1 MHHMAGV
8 IPINYELMFEP
19 LFHNFKFNGEEI
31 ITLNLSKPTNS
42 IKIDAAELSIKESHI
57 IQGGKIISSESSLN
71 EKNEKLTIKLAKKI
85 KGKAKLSIKFTGTLN
100 DRLLGFYKSQ
110 YKDKKGKTKYLATT
124 QFEAADARRAFPCWD
139 EPAVKATCD
148 VSLLVD
154 KHLDAISNMPVIS
167 KKKTGTKILH
177 KFGRTPIMSTY
188 LLYLGVG
195 EFEYLHGKL
204 RNIKI
209 RIVTTKGNKN
219 KGKLSLDFTKKFLGE
234 YEKYFGIKYP
244 LPKLDM
250 IAIPDFAAGAMENW
264 GAITFREAI
273 LLYDPKTSSTR
284 TKQYIAEVISHELAH
299 QWFGNLVTMKWWN
312 DLWLNESFA
321 TFMAT
326 KIVNKFYP
334 EWDLWDQFLGDAMLE
349 AMSLDA
355 LKNSHPINV
364 DVKHPAQ
371 IREIFDAISYDKGG
385 NVLRMLENYVG
396 IENFRKGLKYY
407 LTQHRYSNAEGH
419 DLWKSIGKVAHK
431 PVDAMMKTW
440 IDQVG
445 YPVVDVKR
453 NNSKVS
459 LTQRRFLSDGSI
471 SSKNRWAIPIH
482 IEEGNHESSF
492 LMKSQKSVV
501 SLKNTDSNFII
512 NSGRYGFYRVQYDD
526 NSLANLSLLI
536 DEKILNHVDR
546 WSLQNDLFSQC
557 VSGTKRLQEYL
568 DFTTSYHDEDDY
580 ITLQNLA
587 QNLYHLYKLTRK
599 EKFSDEIR
607 TYNVQFLGTIFDRL
621 GWDSQKNEKHTNALL
636 RSFVITALGKLGDK
650 EILNEAKKRFN
661 KFLKNKNSLAA
672 DLQEPV
678 FVLMAWQGNEKT
690 YNKLLSLYKKS
701 TLQEEKIRFL
711 IAMCNFKQ
719 KNLLL
724 KTLALSLT
732 PEVRSQ
738 NIRVPIMG
746 VSANIYGNEIL
757 WPWLKNHWKKL
768 VKRFGVGNPLA
779 NRIVASIGSVIDDKQ
794 EKDLRKFFKRN
805 PLPGTE
811 RVIEQTLERVRIKSA
826 FLQRIKRE
834 FARYE

>member
-1 MHHMAGV
+1 MAGV

-19 LFHNFKFNGEEI
+19 LFHNFKFNGEEV

-57 IQGGKIISSESSLN
+57 IQGGKIISSKSSLN

-139 EPAVKATCD
+139 EPAVKATFD

-273 LLYDPKTSSTR
+273 LLYDAKTSSTR

-407 LTQHRYSNAEGH
+407 LTQHKYSNAEGQ
-419 DLWKSIGKVAHK
+419 DLWKSIGRVAHK

-471 SSKNRWAIPIH
+471 SSKNRWSIPIH
-482 IEEGNHESSF
+482 IEEGNHESSI

-501 SLKNTDSNFII
+501 SLKNIDSNFIV
-512 NSGRYGFYRVQYDD
+512 NSGRYGFYRVQYDA
-526 NSLANLSLLI
+526 NSLAQLELLI

-557 VSGTKRLQEYL
+557 VSGTKQIQEYL
-568 DFTTSYHDEDDY
+568 DFTTSYHDEDNY

-607 TYNVQFLGTIFDRL
+607 TYTAQFLGTIFDRL

-650 EILNEAKKRFN
+650 EILNEARKRFN

-678 FVLMAWQGNEKT
+678 FVLVAWQGNEKT

-711 IAMCNFKQ
+711 MAMCNFKQ

-746 VSANIYGNEIL
+746 VSANIYGSDIL
-757 WPWLKNHWKKL
+757 WPWLKNNWKKL
-768 VKRFGVGNPLA
+768 VRRFGVGNPLA

-794 EKDLRKFFKRN
+794 EKDVRKFFKRM

-811 RVIEQTLERVRIKSA
+811 RVIEQTLERVRIRSK
-826 FLQRIKRE
+826 FLRSIRAE
-834 FARYE
+834 FV

>member
-8 IPINYELMFEP
+8 IPINYEIMFEP

-57 IQGGKIISSESSLN
+57 IQGGKIISTKSSLN
-71 EKNEKLTIKLAKKI
+71 EKDEKLTIKLAKKI

-110 YKDKKGKTKYLATT
+110 YKDRKGKTKYLATT

-139 EPAVKATCD
+139 EPAVKATFD

-273 LLYDPKTSSTR
+273 LLYDAKTSSTR
-284 TKQYIAEVISHELAH
+284 TKQYIAEVISHEIAH

-334 EWDLWDQFLGDAMLE
+334 EWDLWDQFLGDAMLN

-407 LTQHRYSNAEGH
+407 LTQHKYSNAEGQ

-459 LTQRRFLSDGSI
+459 FTQRRFLSDGSK
-471 SSKNRWAIPIH
+471 SSKNRWSIPIH
-482 IEEGNHESSF
+482 IEEGDHESSI

-501 SLKNTDSNFII
+501 SLKNIDSNFIV
-512 NSGRYGFYRVQYDD
+512 NSGRYGFYRVQYDA
-526 NSLANLSLLI
+526 NSLAQLELLI

-557 VSGTKRLQEYL
+557 VSGTKQIQEYL
-568 DFTTSYHDEDDY
+568 DFTTSYHDEDNY

-607 TYNVQFLGTIFDRL
+607 TYTAQFLGTIFDRL
-621 GWDSQKNEKHTNALL
+621 GWDSQKNERHTDALL

-678 FVLMAWQGNEKT
+678 FVLVAWQGNEKT
-690 YNKLLSLYKKS
+690 YNKLLLLYKKS
-701 TLQEEKIRFL
+701 TLQEQKIRFL
-711 IAMCNFKQ
+711 MAMCNFKQ

-746 VSANIYGNEIL
+746 VSANIYGSDIL
-757 WPWLKNHWKKL
+757 WPWLKNNWKKL
-768 VKRFGVGNPLA
+768 VRRFGVGNPLA

-794 EKDLRKFFKRN
+794 EKDVRKFFKRM

-811 RVIEQTLERVRIKSA
+811 RVIEQTLERVRIRSK
-826 FLQRIKRE
+826 FLRSIRAE
-834 FARYE
+834 FV

>member
-1 MHHMAGV
+1 MAGV

-57 IQGGKIISSESSLN
+57 IHGGKIISSESSLN
-71 EKNEKLTIKLAKKI
+71 EKDEKLTIKLAKKI

-110 YKDKKGKTKYLATT
+110 YKDKKGKTKYIATT

-139 EPAVKATCD
+139 EPAVKATFD

-273 LLYDPKTSSTR
+273 LLYDAKTSSTR

-407 LTQHRYSNAEGH
+407 LTQHKYSNAEGQ
-419 DLWKSIGKVAHK
+419 DLWKSIGRVAHK

-471 SSKNRWAIPIH
+471 SSKNRWSIPIH
-482 IEEGNHESSF
+482 IEEGNHESSI

-501 SLKNTDSNFII
+501 SLKNIDSNFIV

-526 NSLANLSLLI
+526 NSLAQLELLI

-557 VSGTKRLQEYL
+557 VSGTKQIQEYL
-568 DFTTSYHDEDDY
+568 DFTTSYHDEDNY

-587 QNLYHLYKLTRK
+587 QNLYYLYKLTRK

-607 TYNVQFLGTIFDRL
+607 TYTAQFLGTIFDRL

-650 EILNEAKKRFN
+650 EILNEARKRFN

-678 FVLMAWQGNEKT
+678 FVLVAWQGNEKT

-711 IAMCNFKQ
+711 MAMCNFKQ

-746 VSANIYGNEIL
+746 VSANIYGSDIL
-757 WPWLKNHWKKL
+757 WPWLKNNWKKL
-768 VKRFGVGNPLA
+768 VRRFGVGNPLA

-794 EKDLRKFFKRN
+794 EKDVRKFFKRM

-811 RVIEQTLERVRIKSA
+811 RVIEQTLERVRIRSK
-826 FLQRIKRE
+826 FLRSIRAE
-834 FARYE
+834 FV

>member
-1 MHHMAGV
+1 MAGV

-71 EKNEKLTIKLAKKI
+71 EKDEKLTIKLAKKI
-85 KGKAKLSIKFTGTLN
+85 KGKAKLSIKITGTLN

-139 EPAVKATCD
+139 EPAVKATFD

-273 LLYDPKTSSTR
+273 LLYDAKTSSTR

-407 LTQHRYSNAEGH
+407 LTQHKYSNAEGQ

-482 IEEGNHESSF
+482 IEEGNHESSI

-501 SLKNTDSNFII
+501 SLKNIDSNFIV

-557 VSGTKRLQEYL
+557 VSGTKQIQEYL
-568 DFTTSYHDEDDY
+568 DFTTSYHDEDNY

-607 TYNVQFLGTIFDRL
+607 TYTAQFLGTIFDRL
-621 GWDSQKNEKHTNALL
+621 GWDSQKNEKHTDALL

-661 KFLKNKNSLAA
+661 KFLKNKNSLPA

-678 FVLMAWQGNEKT
+678 FVLVAWQGNEKT

-724 KTLALSLT
+724 KTLTLSLT

-746 VSANIYGNEIL
+746 VSANIYGSDIL
-757 WPWLKNHWKKL
+757 WSWLKNNWKKL
-768 VKRFGVGNPLA
+768 VRRFGVGNPLA

-794 EKDLRKFFKRN
+794 EKDVRKFFKKM

-811 RVIEQTLERVRIKSA
+811 RVIEQTLERVRIRSK
-826 FLQRIKRE
+826 FLRSIRAE
-834 FARYE
+834 FV

>member
-1 MHHMAGV
+1 MAGV
-8 IPINYELMFEP
+8 IPINYEIMFEP

-31 ITLNLSKPTNS
+31 ITLNLPKPTNS
-42 IKIDAAELSIKESHI
+42 IKLDAAELSIKESHI
-57 IQGGKIISSESSLN
+57 IQGRKIIPTKSSLN
-71 EKNEKLTIKLAKKI
+71 EKDEKLNIKLAKKI
-85 KGKAKLSIKFTGTLN
+85 KGKIKLSIKFTGTLN

-139 EPAVKATCD
+139 EPAVKATFD

-154 KHLDAISNMPVIS
+154 KHMDAISNMPVIS
-167 KKKTGTKILH
+167 KKKSGEKILY

-284 TKQYIAEVISHELAH
+284 TKQYIAEVISHEIAH

-334 EWDLWDQFLGDAMLE
+334 EWNLWDQFLDDAMLE

-364 DVKHPAQ
+364 NVNHPAQ

-385 NVLRMLENYVG
+385 SVLRMLENYVG
-396 IENFRKGLKYY
+396 IENFRKGLKHY
-407 LTQHRYSNAEGH
+407 LTLHKYSNAEGH
-419 DLWKSIGKVAHK
+419 DLWNSIGKVARK
-431 PVDAMMKTW
+431 PVHIMMKTW

-453 NNSKVS
+453 NNSKLS
-459 LTQRRFLSDGSI
+459 LTQRRFLSDGSK
-471 SSKNRWAIPIH
+471 SSKNRWAIPIQ
-482 IEEGNHESSF
+482 IEEGNHENSI
-492 LMKSQKSVV
+492 LMKSRTSVM
-501 SLKNTDSNFII
+501 SLKNKDSNFII

-526 NSLANLSLLI
+526 HSLANLSLLI

-546 WSLQNDLFSQC
+546 WGLQNDLFSQC
-557 VSGTKRLQEYL
+557 VAGTKQLQEYL

-580 ITLQNLA
+580 ITLLNLA
-587 QNLYHLYKLTRK
+587 QNLYSIYKLTINER
-599 EKFSDEIR
+599 FTDEIR
-607 TYNVQFLGTIFDRL
+607 AYTAQFLGSIFDRL
-621 GWDSQKNEKHTNALL
+621 GWDSKKNERHTDSLL
-636 RSFVITALGKLGDK
+636 RSFVITALGKLGDE
-650 EILNEAKKRFN
+650 EILNEARKRFN
-661 KFLKNKNSLAA
+661 NFLKNKNSLTA

-678 FVLMAWQGNEKT
+678 FVLMAWQGDKKT
-690 YNKLLSLYKKS
+690 YNKLLSLYRKS

-711 IAMCNFKQ
+711 AAMCNFKQ

-724 KTLALSLT
+724 KTLNLALT

-746 VSANIYGNEIL
+746 VSSNIHGRTVL
-757 WPWLKNHWKKL
+757 WPWLKSYWKKL
-768 VKRFGVGNPLA
+768 VRKFGVGNPLA
-779 NRIVASIGSVIDDKQ
+779 NRIVASVGSVIDDKQ
-794 EKDLRKFFKRN
+794 EKDVRNFFKRN

-811 RVIEQTLERVRIKSA
+811 RVIEQTLERVRIRSN
-826 FLQRIKRE
+826 FLRRIKVE
-834 FARYE
+834 FA

>member
-71 EKNEKLTIKLAKKI
+71 EKDEKLTIKLAKKI

-110 YKDKKGKTKYLATT
+110 YKDRKGKTKYLATT

-139 EPAVKATCD
+139 EPAVKATFD

-234 YEKYFGIKYP
+234 YEKYFGIRYP

-273 LLYDPKTSSTR
+273 LLYDTKTSSTR

-407 LTQHRYSNAEGH
+407 LTQHRYSNAEGQ

-482 IEEGNHESSF
+482 IEEGNHESSI

-501 SLKNTDSNFII
+501 SLKNTDSNFIV

-557 VSGTKRLQEYL
+557 VSGTKQIQEYL
-568 DFTTSYHDEDDY
+568 DFTTSYHDEDNY

-607 TYNVQFLGTIFDRL
+607 TYTAQFLGTIFDRL
-621 GWDSQKNEKHTNALL
+621 GWDSQKNEKHTDALL

-650 EILNEAKKRFN
+650 EILNEARKRFN

-678 FVLMAWQGNEKT
+678 FVLVAWQGNEKT

-711 IAMCNFKQ
+711 MAMCNFKQ

-746 VSANIYGNEIL
+746 VSANIYGSDIL
-757 WPWLKNHWKKL
+757 WPWLKNNWKKL
-768 VKRFGVGNPLA
+768 VRRFGVGNPLA

-811 RVIEQTLERVRIKSA
+811 RVIEQTLERVRIRSK
-826 FLQRIKRE
+826 FLRSIRAE
-834 FARYE
+834 FV

>member
-1 MHHMAGV
+1 MASV
-8 IPINYELMFEP
+8 IPINYEIMFEP

-42 IKIDAAELSIKESHI
+42 IKLDAAELSIKESHI

-71 EKNEKLTIKLAKKI
+71 EKDEKLTIKLAKKI

-110 YKDKKGKTKYLATT
+110 YKDRKGKTKYLATT

-139 EPAVKATCD
+139 EPAVKATFD

-234 YEKYFGIKYP
+234 YEKYFGIRYP

-273 LLYDPKTSSTR
+273 LLYDAKTSSTR

-407 LTQHRYSNAEGH
+407 LTQHKYSNAEGQ
-419 DLWKSIGKVAHK
+419 DLWKSIGRVAHK

-471 SSKNRWAIPIH
+471 SSKNRWSIPIH
-482 IEEGNHESSF
+482 IEEGNHESSI

-557 VSGTKRLQEYL
+557 VSGTKQIQEYL
-568 DFTTSYHDEDDY
+568 DFTTSYHDEDNY

-607 TYNVQFLGTIFDRL
+607 TYTAQFLGTIFDRL

-650 EILNEAKKRFN
+650 EILNEARKRFN

-678 FVLMAWQGNEKT
+678 FVLVAWQGNEKT

-711 IAMCNFKQ
+711 MAMCNFKQ

-746 VSANIYGNEIL
+746 VSANIYGSDIL
-757 WPWLKNHWKKL
+757 WPWLKNNWKKL
-768 VKRFGVGNPLA
+768 VSRFGVGNPLA

-794 EKDLRKFFKRN
+794 EKDVRKFFKRM

-811 RVIEQTLERVRIKSA
+811 RVIEQTLERVRIRSK
-826 FLQRIKRE
+826 FLRSIRAE
-834 FARYE
+834 FV

>member
-1 MHHMAGV
+1 MHGMAGV
-8 IPINYELMFEP
+8 IPTNYELVFEP

-71 EKNEKLTIKLAKKI
+71 EKDEKLTIKLAKKI

-139 EPAVKATCD
+139 EPAVKATFD

-407 LTQHRYSNAEGH
+407 LTQHKYSNAEGQ
-419 DLWKSIGKVAHK
+419 DLWKSIGRVAHK

-471 SSKNRWAIPIH
+471 SSKNRWSIPIH
-482 IEEGNHESSF
+482 IEEGNHESSI

-501 SLKNTDSNFII
+501 SLKNIDSNFII

-557 VSGTKRLQEYL
+557 VSGTKQIQEYL
-568 DFTTSYHDEDDY
+568 DFTTSYHDEDNY

-607 TYNVQFLGTIFDRL
+607 TYTAQFLGTIFDRL

-650 EILNEAKKRFN
+650 EILNEARKRFN

-678 FVLMAWQGNEKT
+678 FVLVAWQGNEKT

-711 IAMCNFKQ
+711 MAMCNFKQ

-746 VSANIYGNEIL
+746 VSANIYGSDIL
-757 WPWLKNHWKKL
+757 WPWLKNNWKKL
-768 VKRFGVGNPLA
+768 VRRFGVGNPLA

-794 EKDLRKFFKRN
+794 EKDVRKFFKRM

-811 RVIEQTLERVRIKSA
+811 RVIEQTLERVRIRSK
-826 FLQRIKRE
+826 FLRSIRAE
-834 FARYE
+834 FV

>member
-1 MHHMAGV
+1 MAGV
-8 IPINYELMFEP
+8 IPINYEIMFEP

-31 ITLNLSKPTNS
+31 ITLNLPKPTNS
-42 IKIDAAELSIKESHI
+42 IKLDAAELSIKESHI
-57 IQGGKIISSESSLN
+57 IQGGKIIPTKSSLN
-71 EKNEKLTIKLAKKI
+71 EKDEKLNIKLAKKI

-139 EPAVKATCD
+139 EPAVKATFD

-154 KHLDAISNMPVIS
+154 KHMDAISNMPVIS
-167 KKKTGTKILH
+167 KKKSGAKILY

-284 TKQYIAEVISHELAH
+284 TKQYIAEVISHEIAH

-326 KIVNKFYP
+326 KIVDKFYP
-334 EWDLWDQFLGDAMLE
+334 EWNLWDQFLDDAMLE

-364 DVKHPAQ
+364 NVNHPAQ

-385 NVLRMLENYVG
+385 SVLRMLENYVG
-396 IENFRKGLKYY
+396 IENFRKGLKHY
-407 LTQHRYSNAEGH
+407 LTLHKYSNAEGR
-419 DLWKSIGKVAHK
+419 DLWNSIGKVARK

-453 NNSKVS
+453 NNSKLS
-459 LTQRRFLSDGSI
+459 LTQRRFLSDGSRA
-471 SSKNRWAIPIH
+471 SKNRWAIPIH
-482 IEEGNHESSF
+482 IEEGNHQNSILLKSRSST
-492 LMKSQKSVV
+492 V
-501 SLKNTDSNFII
+501 SLKNKDSNFII
-512 NSGRYGFYRVQYDD
+512 NPGRYGFYRVQYDD
-526 NSLANLSLLI
+526 HSLANLSLLI

-546 WSLQNDLFSQC
+546 WGLQNDLFSEC
-557 VSGTKRLQEYL
+557 VSGTKQLQEYL

-580 ITLQNLA
+580 ITLLNLA
-587 QNLYHLYKLTRK
+587 QNLYSIYKLTTK
-599 EKFSDEIR
+599 ERFTDEIR
-607 TYNVQFLGTIFDRL
+607 TYAAQFLGSIFDRL
-621 GWDSQKNEKHTNALL
+621 GWDSRKNEKHTDSLL
-636 RSFVITALGKLGDK
+636 RSFVITTLGKLGDE
-650 EILNEAKKRFN
+650 EILAEARKRFN
-661 KFLKNKNSLAA
+661 KFLKNKNSLNA
-672 DLQEPV
+672 DLQQPV
-678 FVLMAWQGNEKT
+678 FILMAWQGDKKT
-690 YNKLLSLYKKS
+690 YNKLLSLYRKS

-711 IAMCNFKQ
+711 VAMCNFKQ

-724 KTLALSLT
+724 KTLNLALTS
-732 PEVRSQ
+732 EVRSQ

-746 VSANIYGNEIL
+746 VSANIHGSTVL
-757 WPWLKNHWKKL
+757 WPWLKSHWKKL
-768 VKRFGVGNPLA
+768 VRKFGVGNPLA
-779 NRIVASIGSVIDDKQ
+779 NRIVASVGSVIDDRQ
-794 EKDLRKFFKRN
+794 EKEVRNFFKRN

-811 RVIEQTLERVRIKSA
+811 RVIEQTLERVRIRSN
-826 FLQRIKRE
+826 FLRRIKVE
-834 FARYE
+834 FG

>member
-1 MHHMAGV
+1 MHRMAGV
-8 IPINYELMFEP
+8 IPINYEIMFEP

-31 ITLNLSKPTNS
+31 ITLNLPKPTNS
-42 IKIDAAELSIKESHI
+42 IKLDAAELSIKESHI
-57 IQGGKIISSESSLN
+57 IQGGKIIPTKSSLN
-71 EKNEKLTIKLAKKI
+71 EKDEKLNIKLAKKI

-139 EPAVKATCD
+139 EPAVKATFD

-154 KHLDAISNMPVIS
+154 KHMDAISNMPVIS
-167 KKKTGTKILH
+167 KKKSGAKILY

-284 TKQYIAEVISHELAH
+284 TKQYIAEVISHEIAH

-326 KIVNKFYP
+326 KIVDKFYP
-334 EWDLWDQFLGDAMLE
+334 EWNLWDQFLDDAMLE

-364 DVKHPAQ
+364 NVNHPAQ

-396 IENFRKGLKYY
+396 IENFRKGLKHY
-407 LTQHRYSNAEGH
+407 LTLYKYSNAEGR
-419 DLWKSIGKVAHK
+419 DLWNSIGKVARK

-453 NNSKVS
+453 NNSKLS
-459 LTQRRFLSDGSI
+459 LTQRRFLSDGSRA
-471 SSKNRWAIPIH
+471 SKNRWAIPIH
-482 IEEGNHESSF
+482 IEEGNHQNSILLKSRSST
-492 LMKSQKSVV
+492 V
-501 SLKNTDSNFII
+501 SLKNKDSNFII

-526 NSLANLSLLI
+526 HSLANLSLLI

-546 WSLQNDLFSQC
+546 WGLQNDLFSEC
-557 VSGTKRLQEYL
+557 VSGTKQLQEYL

-580 ITLQNLA
+580 ITLLNLA
-587 QNLYHLYKLTRK
+587 QNLYSIYKLTTK
-599 EKFSDEIR
+599 ERFTDEIR
-607 TYNVQFLGTIFDRL
+607 TYAAQFLGSIFDRL
-621 GWDSQKNEKHTNALL
+621 GWDSRKNEKHTDSLL
-636 RSFVITALGKLGDK
+636 RSFVITTLGKLGDE
-650 EILNEAKKRFN
+650 EILAEARKRFN
-661 KFLKNKNSLAA
+661 KFLKNKNSLNA
-672 DLQEPV
+672 DLQQPV
-678 FVLMAWQGNEKT
+678 FILMAWQGDKKT
-690 YNKLLSLYKKS
+690 YNKLLSLYRKS

-711 IAMCNFKQ
+711 AAMCNFKQ

-724 KTLALSLT
+724 KTLNLALT

-746 VSANIYGNEIL
+746 VSANLHGKTVL
-757 WPWLKNHWKKL
+757 WPWLKSHWKKL
-768 VKRFGVGNPLA
+768 VRKFGVGNPLA
-779 NRIVASIGSVIDDKQ
+779 NRIVASVGSVIDDRQ
-794 EKDLRKFFKRN
+794 EKEVRNFFKRN

-811 RVIEQTLERVRIKSA
+811 RVIEQTLERVRIRSN
-826 FLQRIKRE
+826 FLRRIKVE
-834 FARYE
+834 FG

>member
-1 MHHMAGV
+1 MVGV
-8 IPINYELMFEP
+8 IPINYDLVFEP

-31 ITLNLSKPTNS
+31 ITLNLSKLTNS
-42 IKIDAAELSIKESHI
+42 ITLDAAELSIKQSHI
-57 IQGGKIISSESSLN
+57 TQEGKIIPAKSYLN
-71 EKNEKLTIKLAKKI
+71 EKDEKLTIKLAKKI

-139 EPAVKATCD
+139 EPAVKATFD

-177 KFGRTPIMSTY
+177 KFGRTPVMSTY

-219 KGKLSLDFTKKFLGE
+219 RGKLSLDFTKKFLGE
-234 YEKYFGIKYP
+234 YEKYFGIRYP

-273 LLYDPKTSSTR
+273 LLYDTKTSSTR

-396 IENFRKGLKYY
+396 VENFRKGLKYY
-407 LTQHRYSNAEGH
+407 LTQHRYSNAEGQ
-419 DLWKSIGKVAHK
+419 DLWKSIGRVAHK

-471 SSKNRWAIPIH
+471 SSKNRWSIPIH
-482 IEEGNHESSF
+482 IEEGNHESSI

-501 SLKNTDSNFII
+501 SLKNIDSNFIV
-512 NSGRYGFYRVQYDD
+512 NSGRYGFYRVQYDA
-526 NSLANLSLLI
+526 NSLAQLELLI

-557 VSGTKRLQEYL
+557 VSGTKQIQEYL
-568 DFTTSYHDEDDY
+568 DFTTSYHDEDNY

-607 TYNVQFLGTIFDRL
+607 TYTAQFLGTIFDRL

-650 EILNEAKKRFN
+650 EILNEARKRFN

-678 FVLMAWQGNEKT
+678 FVLVAWQGNEKT

-711 IAMCNFKQ
+711 MAMCNFKQ

-746 VSANIYGNEIL
+746 VSANIYGSDIL
-757 WPWLKNHWKKL
+757 WPWLKNNWKKL
-768 VKRFGVGNPLA
+768 VRRFGVGNPLA

-794 EKDLRKFFKRN
+794 EKDVRNFFKRN
-805 PLPGTE
+805 PLPGTG
-811 RVIEQTLERVRIKSA
+811 RVMEQTLERVRIRSN
-826 FLQRIKRE
+826 FLRRIKVE
-834 FARYE
+834 FR

>member
-1 MHHMAGV
+1 
-8 IPINYELMFEP
+8 
-19 LFHNFKFNGEEI
+19 
-31 ITLNLSKPTNS
+31 
-42 IKIDAAELSIKESHI
+42 
-57 IQGGKIISSESSLN
+57 
-71 EKNEKLTIKLAKKI
+71 
-85 KGKAKLSIKFTGTLN
+85 
-100 DRLLGFYKSQ
+100 
-110 YKDKKGKTKYLATT
+110 
-124 QFEAADARRAFPCWD
+124 
-139 EPAVKATCD
+139 
-148 VSLLVD
+148 
-154 KHLDAISNMPVIS
+154 
-167 KKKTGTKILH
+167 
-177 KFGRTPIMSTY
+177 
-188 LLYLGVG
+188 
-195 EFEYLHGKL
+195 
-204 RNIKI
+204 
-209 RIVTTKGNKN
+209 
-219 KGKLSLDFTKKFLGE
+219 
-234 YEKYFGIKYP
+234 
-244 LPKLDM
+244 
-250 IAIPDFAAGAMENW
+250 
-264 GAITFREAI
+264 
-273 LLYDPKTSSTR
+273 
-284 TKQYIAEVISHELAH
+284 
-299 QWFGNLVTMKWWN
+299 
-312 DLWLNESFA
+312 
-321 TFMAT
+321 MAT

-407 LTQHRYSNAEGH
+407 LTQHRYSNAEGQ

-445 YPVVDVKR
+445 YPVVGVKR

-482 IEEGNHESSF
+482 IEEGNHESSI
-492 LMKSQKSVV
+492 LMKTQKSVV

-557 VSGTKRLQEYL
+557 VSGTKHLQDYL

-587 QNLYHLYKLTRK
+587 QNLYYLYKLTRK

-607 TYNVQFLGTIFDRL
+607 TYTAQFLGTVFDRL

-650 EILNEAKKRFN
+650 EILDEARKRFN

-678 FVLMAWQGNEKT
+678 FILMAWQGNKKT

-746 VSANIYGNEIL
+746 ISANIYGSEIL

-768 VKRFGVGNPLA
+768 VGRFGVGNPLA

-811 RVIEQTLERVRIKSA
+811 RVIEQTLERVRIRSK
-826 FLQRIKRE
+826 FLRSVRAE
-834 FARYE
+834 FV

>member
-1 MHHMAGV
+1 
-8 IPINYELMFEP
+8 MFEP

-31 ITLNLSKPTNS
+31 ITLNLSKPTNL

-71 EKNEKLTIKLAKKI
+71 EKDEKLTIKLAKKI

-139 EPAVKATCD
+139 EPAVKATFD

-407 LTQHRYSNAEGH
+407 LTQHKYSNAEGQ

-471 SSKNRWAIPIH
+471 SSKNRWSIPIH
-482 IEEGNHESSF
+482 IEEGNHESSI

-501 SLKNTDSNFII
+501 SLKNIDSNFIV
-512 NSGRYGFYRVQYDD
+512 NSGRYGFYRVQYDA
-526 NSLANLSLLI
+526 NSLAQLELLI

-557 VSGTKRLQEYL
+557 VSGTKQIQEYL
-568 DFTTSYHDEDDY
+568 DFTTSYHDEDNY

-607 TYNVQFLGTIFDRL
+607 TYTAQFLGTIFDRL

-678 FVLMAWQGNEKT
+678 FVLVAWQGNEKT

-711 IAMCNFKQ
+711 MAMCNFKQ

-746 VSANIYGNEIL
+746 VSANIYGSDIL
-757 WPWLKNHWKKL
+757 WPWLKNNWKKL
-768 VKRFGVGNPLA
+768 VSRFGVGNPLA

-794 EKDLRKFFKRN
+794 EKDVRIFFKIM

-811 RVIEQTLERVRIKSA
+811 RVIELTLERVRIRS
-826 FLQRIKRE
+826 
-834 FARYE
+834 

>member
-1 MHHMAGV
+1 MAGV

-19 LFHNFKFNGEEI
+19 LFHNFKFNGEEV

-57 IQGGKIISSESSLN
+57 IQGGKIISSKSSLN

-139 EPAVKATCD
+139 EPAVKATFD

-234 YEKYFGIKYP
+234 YEKYFGIRYP

-273 LLYDPKTSSTR
+273 LLYDAKTSSTR

-407 LTQHRYSNAEGH
+407 LTQHKYSNAEGQ
-419 DLWKSIGKVAHK
+419 DLWKSIGRVAHK

-471 SSKNRWAIPIH
+471 SSKNRWSIPIH
-482 IEEGNHESSF
+482 IEEGNHESSI

-501 SLKNTDSNFII
+501 SLKNTDSNFIV
-512 NSGRYGFYRVQYDD
+512 NSGRYGFYRVQYDA
-526 NSLANLSLLI
+526 NSLAQLELLI

-557 VSGTKRLQEYL
+557 VSGTKQIQEYL
-568 DFTTSYHDEDDY
+568 DFTTSYHDEDNY

-587 QNLYHLYKLTRK
+587 QNLYYLYKLTRK

-607 TYNVQFLGTIFDRL
+607 TYTAQFLGTIFDRL

-650 EILNEAKKRFN
+650 EILNEARKRFN

-678 FVLMAWQGNEKT
+678 FVLVAWQGNEKT

-711 IAMCNFKQ
+711 MAMCNFKQ

-746 VSANIYGNEIL
+746 VSANIYGSDIL
-757 WPWLKNHWKKL
+757 WPWLKNNWKKL
-768 VKRFGVGNPLA
+768 VRRFGVGNPLA

-794 EKDLRKFFKRN
+794 EKDVRKFFKRM

-811 RVIEQTLERVRIKSA
+811 RVIEQTLERVRIRSK
-826 FLQRIKRE
+826 FLRSIRAE
-834 FARYE
+834 FV

>member
-1 MHHMAGV
+1 MAGV
-8 IPINYELMFEP
+8 IPINYEIMFEP

-71 EKNEKLTIKLAKKI
+71 EKDEKLTIKLAKKI
-85 KGKAKLSIKFTGTLN
+85 KGNAKLSIKFTGTLN

-110 YKDKKGKTKYLATT
+110 YKDRKGKTKYLATT

-139 EPAVKATCD
+139 EPAVKATFD

-273 LLYDPKTSSTR
+273 LLYDTKTSSTK

-396 IENFRKGLKYY
+396 MENFRKGLKYY
-407 LTQHRYSNAEGH
+407 LTQHKYSNAEGQ
-419 DLWKSIGKVAHK
+419 DLWKSIGKVARK
-431 PVDAMMKTW
+431 PVDTMMKTW

-471 SSKNRWAIPIH
+471 SSKNKWAIPIH
-482 IEEGNHESSF
+482 IEEGNHENSI

-536 DEKILNHVDR
+536 DEKILDHVDR

-557 VSGTKRLQEYL
+557 VSGTKKIQEYL

-580 ITLQNLA
+580 ITLHNLL

-607 TYNVQFLGTIFDRL
+607 TYTAQFLGTIFDRL
-621 GWDSQKNEKHTNALL
+621 GWDSQKNEKHTDALL

-678 FVLMAWQGNEKT
+678 FILLAWQGNEKT

-711 IAMCNFKQ
+711 MAMCNFKQ

-724 KTLALSLT
+724 KTLTLSLT

-746 VSANIYGNEIL
+746 VSANIYGSDIL

-768 VKRFGVGNPLA
+768 VGRFGVGNPLA
-779 NRIVASIGSVIDDKQ
+779 NRIVASIGGVIDDKQ
-794 EKDLRKFFKRN
+794 ENDVRKFFKRN

-811 RVIEQTLERVRIKSA
+811 RVIEQTLERVRIRSK
-826 FLQRIKRE
+826 FLRNIRAE
-834 FARYE
+834 FV

>member
-1 MHHMAGV
+1 MHRMAGV
-8 IPINYELMFEP
+8 IPINYEIMFEP

-31 ITLNLSKPTNS
+31 ITLNLPKPTNS
-42 IKIDAAELSIKESHI
+42 IKLDAAELSIKESHI
-57 IQGGKIISSESSLN
+57 IQGGKIIPAKSSLN
-71 EKNEKLTIKLAKKI
+71 EKGEKLNIKLAKKI

-139 EPAVKATCD
+139 EPAVKATFD

-154 KHLDAISNMPVIS
+154 KHMDAISNMPVIS
-167 KKKTGTKILH
+167 KKKSGAKILY

-219 KGKLSLDFTKKFLGE
+219 KGKLSLDFTRKFLGE

-284 TKQYIAEVISHELAH
+284 TKQYIAEVISHEIAH

-326 KIVNKFYP
+326 KIVDKFYP
-334 EWDLWDQFLGDAMLE
+334 EWNLWDQFLDDAMLE

-364 DVKHPAQ
+364 NVNHPAQ

-385 NVLRMLENYVG
+385 SVLRMLENYVG
-396 IENFRKGLKYY
+396 IENFRKGLKHY
-407 LTQHRYSNAEGH
+407 LTLHKYSNAEGR
-419 DLWKSIGKVAHK
+419 DLWNSIGKVARK

-453 NNSKVS
+453 NNSKLS
-459 LTQRRFLSDGSI
+459 LTQRRFLSDGSRA
-471 SSKNRWAIPIH
+471 SKNRWSIPIH
-482 IEEGNHESSF
+482 IEEGNHQNSILLKSRSST
-492 LMKSQKSVV
+492 V
-501 SLKNTDSNFII
+501 SLKNKESNFII

-526 NSLANLSLLI
+526 HSLANLSLLI

-546 WSLQNDLFSQC
+546 WGLQNDLFSEC
-557 VSGTKRLQEYL
+557 VSGTKQLQEYL

-580 ITLQNLA
+580 ITLLNLA
-587 QNLYHLYKLTRK
+587 QNLYSIYKLTINER
-599 EKFSDEIR
+599 FTDEIR
-607 TYNVQFLGTIFDRL
+607 AYTAQFLGSIFDRL
-621 GWDSQKNEKHTNALL
+621 GWDSKKNERHTDSLL
-636 RSFVITALGKLGDK
+636 RSFVITALGKLGDE
-650 EILNEAKKRFN
+650 EILNEARKRFN
-661 KFLKNKNSLAA
+661 KFLKNKNSLTA

-678 FVLMAWQGNEKT
+678 FVLMAWQGDKKT
-690 YNKLLSLYKKS
+690 YNKLLSLYRKS

-711 IAMCNFKQ
+711 AAMCNFKQ

-724 KTLALSLT
+724 KTLNLALT

-746 VSANIYGNEIL
+746 VSANLHGKTVL
-757 WPWLKNHWKKL
+757 WPWLKSHWEKL
-768 VKRFGVGNPLA
+768 VKKFGVGNPLA
-779 NRIVASIGSVIDDKQ
+779 NRIVASVGSVIDDRQ
-794 EKDLRKFFKRN
+794 EKEVRNFFKRN

-811 RVIEQTLERVRIKSA
+811 RVIEQTLERVRIRSN
-826 FLQRIKRE
+826 FLRRIKVE
-834 FARYE
+834 FG

>member
-1 MHHMAGV
+1 MAGV
-8 IPINYELMFEP
+8 IPINYEIMFEP

-31 ITLNLSKPTNS
+31 ITLNLPKPTNS
-42 IKIDAAELSIKESHI
+42 IKLDAAELSIKESHI
-57 IQGGKIISSESSLN
+57 IQGGKIIPTKSSLN
-71 EKNEKLTIKLAKKI
+71 EKDEKLNIKLAKKI

-139 EPAVKATCD
+139 EPAVKATFD

-154 KHLDAISNMPVIS
+154 KHMDAISNMPVIS
-167 KKKTGTKILH
+167 KKKSGAKILY

-284 TKQYIAEVISHELAH
+284 TKQYIAEVISHEIAH

-326 KIVNKFYP
+326 KIVDKFYP
-334 EWDLWDQFLGDAMLE
+334 EWNLWDQFLDDAMLE

-364 DVKHPAQ
+364 NVNHPAQ

-396 IENFRKGLKYY
+396 IENFRKGLKHY
-407 LTQHRYSNAEGH
+407 LTLYKYSNAEGR
-419 DLWKSIGKVAHK
+419 DLWNSIGKVARK

-453 NNSKVS
+453 NNSKLS
-459 LTQRRFLSDGSI
+459 LTQRRFLSDGSRA
-471 SSKNRWAIPIH
+471 SKNRWAIPIH
-482 IEEGNHESSF
+482 IEEGNHQNSILLKSRSST
-492 LMKSQKSVV
+492 V
-501 SLKNTDSNFII
+501 SLKNKDSNFII
-512 NSGRYGFYRVQYDD
+512 NPGRYGFYRVQYDD
-526 NSLANLSLLI
+526 HSLANLSLLI

-546 WSLQNDLFSQC
+546 WGLQNDLFSEC
-557 VSGTKRLQEYL
+557 VSGTKQLQEYL

-580 ITLQNLA
+580 ITLLNLA
-587 QNLYHLYKLTRK
+587 QNLYSIYKLTTK
-599 EKFSDEIR
+599 ERFTDEIR
-607 TYNVQFLGTIFDRL
+607 TYAAQFLGSIFDRL
-621 GWDSQKNEKHTNALL
+621 GWDSRKNEKHTDSLL
-636 RSFVITALGKLGDK
+636 RSFVITTLGKLGDE
-650 EILNEAKKRFN
+650 EILAEARKRFN
-661 KFLKNKNSLAA
+661 KFLKNKNSLNA
-672 DLQEPV
+672 DLQQPV
-678 FVLMAWQGNEKT
+678 FILMAWQGDKKT
-690 YNKLLSLYKKS
+690 YNKLLSLYRKS

-711 IAMCNFKQ
+711 VAMCNFKQ

-724 KTLALSLT
+724 KTLNLALTS
-732 PEVRSQ
+732 EVRSQ

-746 VSANIYGNEIL
+746 VSANIHGSTVL
-757 WPWLKNHWKKL
+757 WPWLKSHWKKL
-768 VKRFGVGNPLA
+768 VRKFGVGNPLA
-779 NRIVASIGSVIDDKQ
+779 NRIVASVGSVIDDRQ
-794 EKDLRKFFKRN
+794 EKDVRNFFKRN

-811 RVIEQTLERVRIKSA
+811 RVIEQTLERVRIRSN
-826 FLQRIKRE
+826 FLRRIKAE
-834 FARYE
+834 FG

>member
-1 MHHMAGV
+1 MAGV

-19 LFHNFKFNGEEI
+19 LFHNFKFNGEEV

-139 EPAVKATCD
+139 EPAVKATFD

-273 LLYDPKTSSTR
+273 LLYDAKTSSTR

-407 LTQHRYSNAEGH
+407 LTQHKYSNAEGQ
-419 DLWKSIGKVAHK
+419 DLWKSIGRVAHK

-471 SSKNRWAIPIH
+471 SSKNRWSIPIH
-482 IEEGNHESSF
+482 IEEGNHESSI

-501 SLKNTDSNFII
+501 SLKNIDSNFIV

-557 VSGTKRLQEYL
+557 VSGTKQIQEYL
-568 DFTTSYHDEDDY
+568 DFTTSYHDEDNY

-607 TYNVQFLGTIFDRL
+607 TYTAQFLGTIFDRL
-621 GWDSQKNEKHTNALL
+621 GWDSQKNEKHTDALL

-650 EILNEAKKRFN
+650 EILNEARKRFN

-678 FVLMAWQGNEKT
+678 FVLVAWQGNEKT

-701 TLQEEKIRFL
+701 TLQEEKVRFL
-711 IAMCNFKQ
+711 MAMCNFKQ

-746 VSANIYGNEIL
+746 VSANIYGSDIL
-757 WPWLKNHWKKL
+757 WPWLKNNWKKL
-768 VKRFGVGNPLA
+768 VRRFGVGNPLA
-779 NRIVASIGSVIDDKQ
+779 NRIVASIGGVIDDKQ
-794 EKDLRKFFKRN
+794 EKDVRKFFKKM

-811 RVIEQTLERVRIKSA
+811 RVIEQTLERVRIRSK
-826 FLQRIKRE
+826 FLRSIRAE
-834 FARYE
+834 FVYYE